1 MPLLKPSHLEPG
13 DTMAAIS
20 LSSGLAAAFPHRYK
34 AGKRQLAE
42 TFGLEVIA
50 TPNALREDEW
60 LYAHPEARA
69 DDLHWALTNPEVK
82 GIISIIGGYEAVRVL
97 PYLDLK
103 LIRAHPKVFTAFSDT
118 TTVQLA
124 FFKAG
129 VTSFYSLSLL
139 VNFAENGGIFPYTV
153 AAVKKALFNAEPL
166 GRLEPASAWT
176 EEFLDWAEPNS
187 QTQKRQL
194 TPNSG
199 WVWLQGKT
207 RAQGHLLGGC
217 AEVLEMLKGTPWWP
231 TVEQW
236 RGAILYLETSEEAP
250 PPTFVEYWL
259 RNYASQGILPEL
271 AGLWLGRPLGYTGEM
286 KRQLYA
292 AVKKVLAECGR
303 EDMPVVAN
311 MDFGH
316 TSPTFAVPNGCLAA
330 MDAVAGVEVLEAGVC

>member
-1 MPLLKPSHLEPG
+1 MPLLKPPRLRYG
-13 DTMAAIS
+13 DTVAAIS
-20 LSSGLAAAFPHRYK
+20 LSSGLAAAFPHRYE

-42 TFGLEVIA
+42 TFGLEVIE

-60 LYAHPEARA
+60 LYRHPEARA
-69 DDLHWALTNPEVK
+69 DDLHWALVNSEVK
-82 GIISIIGGYEAVRVL
+82 GIVSIIGGYESVRVL
-97 PYLDLK
+97 PHLDLK
-103 LIRAHPKVFTAFSDT
+103 LIHEHPKVFTAFSDT

-129 VTSFYSLSLL
+129 VASFYSLSLL

-153 AAVKKALFNAEPL
+153 AAVKKTLFTAEPL
-166 GRLEPASAWT
+166 GRLEPAPAWT
-176 EEFLDWAEPNS
+176 EEFLDWADS
-187 QTQKRQL
+187 GLQTQKRRL
-194 TPNSG
+194 TPNPG
-199 WVWLQGKT
+199 WVWLQGG

-231 TVEQW
+231 SAEQW

-259 RNYASQGILPEL
+259 RNYASQEILPEL
-271 AGLWLGRPLGYTGEM
+271 AGLWLGRPMGYTEEM

-292 AVKKVLAECGR
+292 AVQKVLAECGR
-303 EDMPVVAN
+303 EDIPVVAN

-316 TSPTFAVPNGCLAA
+316 TSPAFAVPNGCLAA
-330 MDAVAGVEVLEAGVC
+330 MDGVAGRVEVLEAGVS